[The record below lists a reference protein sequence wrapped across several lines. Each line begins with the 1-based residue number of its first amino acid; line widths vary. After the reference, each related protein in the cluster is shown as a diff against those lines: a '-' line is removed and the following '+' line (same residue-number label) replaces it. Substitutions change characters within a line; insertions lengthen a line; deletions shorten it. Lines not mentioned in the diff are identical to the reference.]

1 MLKWWIIW
9 FISLPIFLVT
19 YVSSFFITSKI
30 AYAPQS
36 ECKPMFIFTPQDVQY
51 CSDIYPIDV
60 ILIALK
66 TNPISYLCIASGL
79 YLVVFLLF
87 VGIRLILKCLKLKE

>member
-9 FISLPIFLVT
+9 FISLPIFLIT
-19 YVSSFFITSKI
+19 YIYSFFITSKI

-36 ECKPMFIFTPQDVQY
+36 ECKPLFIFTPQNVQY
-51 CSDIYPIDV
+51 CSDIYPIDL

-66 TNPISYLCIASGL
+66 TNPTSYLCIASGL
-79 YLVVFLLF
+79 YLVGFLLF
-87 VGIRLILKCLKLKE
+87 VGIRLILKFLKLKK